1 MSKPHMSL
9 LRTVERWTCIMGA
22 LGFLSVLR
30 FSGIALGCR
39 NLSLPYRIACLT
51 DGTMDS
57 HPHWFRVSCRR
68 KVAKRGS
75 VGNVNEERVGSAV
88 RFLPCKQRACW
99 IGSRSRVSRQLFS
112 LDAMRRVA
120 AAGPSRHWSCR
131 RTPPPPARLRAAT
144 ATAIPTATASAVI
157 DAAIPTLPVLPPP
170 PAAHVLDHAGRCQ
183 DGSDFCHA
191 VAAAVL
197 GVHFAFSFLQSAG

>member
-88 RFLPCKQRACW
+88 GFLPCKQRACW

-112 LDAMRRVA
+112 PRRVA

-131 RTPPPPARLRAAT
+131 RAPRHRRAGSAPPQRPPSPPSPPLPSKTPLFRPCQCCRLHLPPTCL
-144 ATAIPTATASAVI
+144 I
-157 DAAIPTLPVLPPP
+157 TLP
-170 PAAHVLDHAGRCQ
+170 GWQ
-183 DGSDFCHA
+183 
-191 VAAAVL
+191 
-197 GVHFAFSFLQSAG
+197 